1 MPGRMS
7 GRFLSSFT
15 RLNRFTP
22 MRRVLH
28 FLALLA
34 SVVVPFTAVRA
45 AETFELR
52 DGDRVLFIGDTFIE
66 REGDYGYIE
75 TRLTAAFPDRKVT
88 FRNLGWA
95 ADSPMGRARASFDW
109 NSPEADWLKRVKEQ
123 LALVKPTVAFLSYG
137 ATAGLEL
144 VEAATPAASSKTTQR
159 RRQSRNSGA
168 TSETVFQSRGTPA
181 PKTRAPGRK
190 PTSSASTAARP
201 AARAGSSENREAQS
215 FNAATNARAPA
226 TLCVPARRPSSC
238 EPPT

>member
-1 MPGRMS
+1 MS

-144 VEAATPAASSKTTQR
+144 VEAATPADREALLTQFISGMKQLMAAINEVSGQPVR
-159 RRQSRNSGA
+159 FVLLSPVPQGPSAGVPDPGAHNAVMATVATALSTLAAEQGAGYVPLLNLKSGA
-168 TSETVFQSRGTPA
+168 
-181 PKTRAPGRK
+181 
-190 PTSSASTAARP
+190 
-201 AARAGSSENREAQS
+201 
-215 FNAATNARAPA
+215 
-226 TLCVPARRPSSC
+226 
-238 EPPT
+238 